1 MDVRS
6 LPIDLL
12 LNRVL
17 APNAQ
22 SRNSVT
28 SSLAGSTFE
37 SMLTE
42 ALLKAGLSSMAMN
55 PQIGSPNLMN
65 SLANFVNSLGT
76 EVSSFGLKTTS
87 FDGLLASIENGTAP
101 VNRMTLESTT
111 ISASELNS
119 KLNGVLKNTGDFFVE
134 AGKKYQ
140 INPAL
145 LASIAIHETGNGSS
159 NAAKYKYNVAG
170 MMGKNGLKT
179 YDSIQDSIFDMAR
192 NLRQNYLDKGKT
204 TIADIG
210 AKYAPIGAA
219 NDPTNLNNHWV
230 NGVQRYF
237 NTFTK
242 TTDFA

>member
-6 LPIDLL
+6 LPINLL

-17 APNAQ
+17 APNVQ
-22 SRNSVT
+22 SSNPATSIFANS
-28 SSLAGSTFE
+28 SFE
-37 SMLTE
+37 SLLTE
-42 ALLKAGLSSMAMN
+42 ALLKASLSSAALN
-55 PQIGSPNLMN
+55 PQNSSTNVMN
-65 SLANFVNSLGT
+65 SLANI
-76 EVSSFGLKTTS
+76 VSSLESDVSSLGLKTTV
-87 FDGLLASIENGTAP
+87 FDGVASTENGAP
-101 VNRMTLESTT
+101 SVHGNSLESTN
-111 ISASELNS
+111 ISAADLNS
-119 KLNGVLKNTGDFFVE
+119 KLKGVLKNTGDFFVE

-145 LASIAIHETGNGSS
+145 LASIAIHESGNGSS

-170 MMGKNGLKT
+170 MMSKNGLKT
-179 YDSIQDSIFDMAR
+179 YDSIQDSIFDMSR